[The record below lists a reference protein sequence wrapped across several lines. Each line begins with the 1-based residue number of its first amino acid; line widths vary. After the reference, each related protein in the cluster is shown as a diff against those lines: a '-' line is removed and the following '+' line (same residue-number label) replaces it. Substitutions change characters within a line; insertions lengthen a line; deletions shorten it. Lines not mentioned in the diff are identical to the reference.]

1 MGVGTGVAVGV
12 GLGVSVGNGVRVG
25 KDIGVEKIT
34 WGSDCGNEEISEHV
48 SNLENIFEKLQ
59 LSDVEKNRIRY
70 QNAAEIFGEAEPSFA
85 TD

>member
-1 MGVGTGVAVGV
+1 MDGQVQ
-12 GLGVSVGNGVRVG
+12 
-25 KDIGVEKIT
+25 DILIQVDK
-34 WGSDCGNEEISEHV
+34 GSTDCGNEEISEHV